1 MKKKRETSDVKNESD
16 VNVDQE
22 EDDVIILKKK
32 QNYLCEFMKICTS
45 SAEEE

>member
-1 MKKKRETSDVKNESD
+1 MKKKETSDVKNESD

-32 QNYLCEFMKICTS
+32 PKLLM
-45 SAEEE
+45 